1 MIIRSN
7 ISFSQYLKLILNISA
22 YFTSISIC
30 NQSWTSSLWFRKS
43 KSLSFFLF
51 KNRRPFLSKVKV
63 ENPYDY
69 QDLTSVVAISNCYS
83 TVEPFIDGRCDVY
96 IQKIGQY
103 YKAFM

>member
-1 MIIRSN
+1 MIL
-7 ISFSQYLKLILNISA
+7 FSIKN
-22 YFTSISIC
+22 
-30 NQSWTSSLWFRKS
+30 SSD
-43 KSLSFFLF
+43 FF
-51 KNRRPFLSKVKV
+51 SKVKI

-83 TVEPFIDGRCDVY
+83 TVEPYIDGRCDVY

>member
-1 MIIRSN
+1 MVSVFIDFDGIVLNKVGQAHQGLGKVCSMIL
-7 ISFSQYLKLILNISA
+7 FSIKN
-22 YFTSISIC
+22 
-30 NQSWTSSLWFRKS
+30 SSD
-43 KSLSFFLF
+43 FF
-51 KNRRPFLSKVKV
+51 SKVKI

-83 TVEPFIDGRCDVY
+83 TVEPYIDGRCDVY

>member
-1 MIIRSN
+1 
-7 ISFSQYLKLILNISA
+7 
-22 YFTSISIC
+22 
-30 NQSWTSSLWFRKS
+30 
-43 KSLSFFLF
+43 
-51 KNRRPFLSKVKV
+51 VKV

-83 TVEPFIDGRCDVY
+83 TVEPYIDGRCDVY